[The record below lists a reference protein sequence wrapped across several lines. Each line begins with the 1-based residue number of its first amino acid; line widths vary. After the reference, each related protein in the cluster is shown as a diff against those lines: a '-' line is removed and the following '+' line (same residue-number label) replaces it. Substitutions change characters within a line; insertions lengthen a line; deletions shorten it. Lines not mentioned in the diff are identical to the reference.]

1 MLHYDTHNGLSD
13 LNRTVQNTVRALQP
27 HVGDFDSIA
36 VQGTSGIVVGSP
48 VSLLLNKPLV
58 IVREDETM
66 RCHHS
71 RDVENAL
78 HAGRRAL
85 FLDDQISTGA
95 TIGDVEVKLARDT
108 NAEVVASYLYQ
119 YGEYRSPASRYSR
132 DTSMWD
138 LFKRGYGGF

>member
-1 MLHYDTHNGLSD
+1 
-13 LNRTVQNTVRALQP
+13 V
-27 HVGDFDSIA
+27 
-36 VQGTSGIVVGSP
+36 
-48 VSLLLNKPLV
+48 
-58 IVREDETM
+58 
-66 RCHHS
+66 
-71 RDVENAL
+71 
-78 HAGRRAL
+78 L